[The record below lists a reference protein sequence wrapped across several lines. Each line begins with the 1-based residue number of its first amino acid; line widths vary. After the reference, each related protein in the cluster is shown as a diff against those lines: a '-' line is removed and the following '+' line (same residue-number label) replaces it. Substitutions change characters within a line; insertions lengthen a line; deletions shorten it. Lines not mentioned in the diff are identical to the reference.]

1 MMEIKGCLW
10 NVMRL
15 PARASQANSAPLKE
29 WLASSRLDYVRCPW
43 RVRLLAPVL
52 LGAWCGLVDIFVD
65 ILSAP
70 GLRQDGRLGLRTA
83 VSMKSLKK
91 QCVTKT
97 CTTT

>member
-15 PARASQANSAPLKE
+15 LAGASQANSAPLTE
-29 WLASSRLDYVRCPW
+29 WLASSQLDYVRCPW

-52 LGAWCGLVDIFVD
+52 LGPWCGLVDIFVD

-70 GLRQDGRLGLRTA
+70 GLQRDERPGSRTA
-83 VSMKSLKK
+83 ISMESLK
-91 QCVTKT
+91 T
-97 CTTT
+97 